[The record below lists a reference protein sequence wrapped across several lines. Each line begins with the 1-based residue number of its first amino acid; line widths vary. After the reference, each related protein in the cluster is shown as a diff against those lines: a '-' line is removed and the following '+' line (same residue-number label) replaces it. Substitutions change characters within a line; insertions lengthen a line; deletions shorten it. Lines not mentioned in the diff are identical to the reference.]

1 MLKSVHNPRFADLT
15 DTQVSDLYASTYKSR
30 NPDTMTDSE
39 LDQIESDLFWIDDE
53 LCARGLDL
61 PLIN

>member
-1 MLKSVHNPRFADLT
+1 MIRSTHNPKFSSLS
-15 DTQVSDLYASTYKSR
+15 DTQVLEAYVSTYKSR

-39 LDQIESDLFWIDDE
+39 LDQIDSDLFWLDDE

-61 PLIN
+61 PSTK